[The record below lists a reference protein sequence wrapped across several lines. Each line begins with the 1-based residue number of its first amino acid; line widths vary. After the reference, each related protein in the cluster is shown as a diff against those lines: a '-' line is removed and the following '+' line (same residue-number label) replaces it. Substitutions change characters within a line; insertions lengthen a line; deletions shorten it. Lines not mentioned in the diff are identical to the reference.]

1 MGKPAPKLAVFISG
15 TGTNLQALIDAR
27 KKGKL
32 TAEIALVVSSSP
44 QTGGLSRAKNA
55 DIPTFIFE
63 EKKYPSQPVATT
75 ALLDKLKEHM
85 IDYIANAGYLKL
97 IAPEIIAAY
106 PDKIINIHPALL
118 PKYGGKGMY
127 GIRVHEAVIAAHEK
141 ESGVTFHLVDEKYD
155 HGRILK
161 QIKVPVYEDDT
172 PELLQQRILKEEH
185 KHYPI
190 VINNLIKEK
199 T

>member
-1 MGKPAPKLAVFISG
+1 LEKSAPKLAVFISG
-15 TGTNLQALIDAR
+15 NGTNLQALIDAR

-32 TAEIALVVSSSP
+32 AAEIALVVSSSA
-44 QTGGLSRAKNA
+44 QAGGLSRAKNA
-55 DIPTFIFE
+55 DISTFAFQ
-63 EKKYPSQPVATT
+63 EKEYPSKQDATK
-75 ALLDKLKEHM
+75 ALLEKLKKHK
-85 IDYIANAGYLKL
+85 ISFIAMAGYLKL

-106 PDKIINIHPALL
+106 PDRIINIHPGLL

-127 GIRVHEAVIAAHEK
+127 GIRVHEAVVAAHEK

-172 PELLQQRILKEEH
+172 PGLLQQRILKEEH

-190 VINNLIKEK
+190 ILNKFIKGK
-199 T
+199 V